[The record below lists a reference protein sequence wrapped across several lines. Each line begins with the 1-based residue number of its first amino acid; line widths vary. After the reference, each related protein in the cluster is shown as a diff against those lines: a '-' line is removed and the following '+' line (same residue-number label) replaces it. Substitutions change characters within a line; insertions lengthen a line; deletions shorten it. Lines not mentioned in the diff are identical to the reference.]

1 MFIDQLTVDYQDK
14 MLSIIVVDADDVACE
29 IIVVVERNVYIYV
42 GLLTTDKCLYI
53 PSPPYKASQS
63 ISSKTRT

>member
-1 MFIDQLTVDYQDK
+1 MLIDQLTEDDQDK

-29 IIVVVERNVYIYV
+29 MIVVVEWNVYIYV

-53 PSPPYKASQS
+53 PSHPYKASH
-63 ISSKTRT
+63 TEHL

>member
-1 MFIDQLTVDYQDK
+1 

-29 IIVVVERNVYIYV
+29 IIVVVEWNVYIYV
-42 GLLTTDKCLYI
+42 GLQTTDKCLYI
-53 PSPPYKASQS
+53 PSHTNKASQS